1 MKNGQMELR
10 ADWTIP
16 WHIKI
21 KLLKTSE
28 IEKTVKTE
36 EKKKHVI
43 YREIKISTQIRQ
55 QSIIFQAV
63 GEKPQPSIL
72 YPAKISFKNQR
83 YKKDIFRQ
91 SQAKES
97 ITNLHALK
105 LFIFLKETGMPFVTQ
120 VGVQSGNHSL
130 MQSWTPEFKGSSYL
144 NLLSCWDCRHKP
156 PSPVS
161 KTFEKKSFRQKENDT
176 SWICTKNLEHPK
188 RWLHR

>member
-1 MKNGQMELR
+1 MWSDKMKNGQMELR

-55 QSIIFQAV
+55 QSIILQAV

-72 YPAKISFKNQR
+72 YPAKISFKN
-83 YKKDIFRQ
+83 KGKIKTHLG
-91 SQAKES
+91 A
-97 ITNLHALK
+97 
-105 LFIFLKETGMPFVTQ
+105 
-120 VGVQSGNHSL
+120 
-130 MQSWTPEFKGSSYL
+130 QSW
-144 NLLSCWDCRHKP
+144 N
-156 PSPVS
+156 
-161 KTFEKKSFRQKENDT
+161 NA
-176 SWICTKNLEHPK
+176 LETM
-188 RWLHR
+188 